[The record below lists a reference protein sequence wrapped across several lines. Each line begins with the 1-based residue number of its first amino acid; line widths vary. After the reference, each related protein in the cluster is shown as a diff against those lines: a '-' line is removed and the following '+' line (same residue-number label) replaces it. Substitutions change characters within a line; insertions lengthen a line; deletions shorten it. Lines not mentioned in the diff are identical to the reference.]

1 LGSTT
6 TAPTR
11 NWLIELLVVISI
23 IALLIAL
30 LLPALSAAREAAWR
44 IKCASNSKQML
55 TSLMTLAAD
64 NNGQFPQHEAVFPDH
79 VKATN
84 TIGTSLWEEM
94 YNGGY
99 LVDGSITICPLT
111 QDFGWIYSDH
121 KFREDG
127 GGWGAWN
134 SNPTASNIATSYA
147 FSHITLRRSTL

>member
-1 LGSTT
+1 MRKSNAFT
-6 TAPTR
+6 
-11 NWLIELLVVISI
+11 LIELLVVISI

-147 FSHITLRRSTL
+147 FSHITLRRSTLS